1 MAELLSLPFEDR
13 PFVLFDQLVCL
24 VKREDQ
30 RRAVGFLDLMR
41 CENSADAPIS
51 KNRRVDAFE
60 EACGLG
66 NLGPICRPNDTQARM
81 TRTRAGKGRMPV
93 EIPGRVRSVSSR
105 HDWECATHTL
115 SLGDRQFAFWP
126 VALDFKPSGF
136 SAELA
141 PHLWSCLPTLRVR

>member
-1 MAELLSLPFEDR
+1 VDVAALERWRLWVPVGDDLELD
-13 PFVLFDQLVCL
+13 
-24 VKREDQ
+24 
-30 RRAVGFLDLMR
+30 AVR
-41 CENSADAPIS
+41 CENSADARIS

-93 EIPGRVRSVSSR
+93 EIARRVGSVSSR
-105 HDWECATHTL
+105 HDWECATHTW

-136 SAELA
+136 SAGLA
-141 PHLWSCLPTLRVR
+141 PHLWSCLPTLRAR